1 MGISQFLHFVIQIGM
16 YLFLCD
22 AAYLDVPIIHR
33 QVHEVVEVAEHAYL
47 AELGHTCEQGETDGP
62 IHGLQYAVEGFEHV
76 PEPVLHLL
84 VVQVL

>member
-1 MGISQFLHFVIQIGM
+1 MDVLIEMRTQLRFR
-16 YLFLCD
+16 D
-22 AAYLDVPIIHR
+22 AANGGVRLPHGYIVQI
-33 QVHEVVEVAEHAYL
+33 VEVAEHAYL
-47 AELGHTCEQGETDGP
+47 AELGHTCEQGEADGP